1 MPSQLLLKSCF
12 QIKVTVKESVATVKF
27 YTNIIIEIIIFLL
40 RNKLSKSYNYQNI
53 YNNEYRFENPQ
64 NISEVDNICLVYP
77 LYQLAMPAVMKGYID
92 RVLTQGFSYS
102 YKEDGGVVPHMKGKR
117 ISLFSPMGASMEYA
131 TETGNIQAI
140 NHIVK
145 NTFEFRGFEIK
156 TIQYFDCNNR
166 DKQLDDL
173 EEKLMS

>member
-1 MPSQLLLKSCF
+1 MPSQLLLKSYF

-27 YTNIIIEIIIFLL
+27 YTDIIIEIIIFLL

-102 YKEDGGVVPHMKGKR
+102 YKEDGGVIPHMKGKR

-131 TETGNIQAI
+131 IETGNIQAI